1 MRSPGAAGRRPGLV
15 LPAILMVLGF
25 LVAAAVAEERVRE
38 ERLPGQVGGLLD
50 LIDSRRRTIAS
61 LAEET
66 RTLSR
71 RLEQA
76 RTEAGRGSADLRS
89 ALEEIARAKAD
100 AGLAPVAGRGLIV
113 EVADSADVARTR
125 GDVTDLRIQD
135 VDLRLLVNA
144 LWRAGA
150 RAIAV
155 DGHRIVSTTAIREAG
170 ETILVNF
177 TPVTS
182 PYRLSAVGD
191 PAVLR
196 TGLAESEIGRQFD
209 TWSQVY
215 GLGFSTTSSSDLAV
229 PALEGEAELSWAVP
243 VEDG

>member
-1 MRSPGAAGRRPGLV
+1 MGSPGATGRRPGLV

-38 ERLPGQVGGLLD
+38 ERLPGQVAELLD
-50 LIDSRRRTIAS
+50 LIETRRRTIAS
-61 LAEET
+61 LAEEAQ
-66 RTLSR
+66 TLGR
-71 RLEQA
+71 RLEEA
-76 RTEAGRGSADLRS
+76 RTDAGRGSAELR
-89 ALEEIARAKAD
+89 LTLQEIARARAQG
-100 AGLAPVAGRGLIV
+100 GLAPVAGRGLIV
-113 EVADSADVARTR
+113 ELADSADVARTR
-125 GDVTDLRIQD
+125 GEVTDLRIQD
-135 VDLRLLVNA
+135 VDLRLIVNT

-150 RAIAV
+150 RAVAV
-155 DGHRIVSTTAIREAG
+155 NGHRVVSTTAIREAG
-170 ETILVNF
+170 GTILVNF

-191 PAVLR
+191 PVTLR

-209 TWSQVY
+209 TWAQVY
-215 GLGFSTTSSSDLAV
+215 GLGFSSTSSNDIAI